1 MNQYTVMCIRAIML
15 NMRRLRF
22 SSMKP
27 NEVLSTLERLILQGK
42 YDKALASIEELENTV
57 DLSGE
62 DRVRS
67 WIVRLQIKIQKG
79 EYEEAYLLTEKYLI
93 LNAQFNNPL
102 LTLDILFQRSHI
114 LLLLGKAADSF
125 QILVDCE
132 GIIENLESNSP
143 AVKKRKAHLFFR
155 KGQHFVN
162 ENKLSE
168 SLKYIQKS
176 ITIAEEIDN
185 KREKAFSQ
193 FILASILWLQGELDN
208 AIEIYHQVIAIA
220 EQFHAKY
227 YIANCLVNIGEIHY
241 WKGNYDDALGYYRK
255 ALIHY
260 EFVDGEHSV
269 GFVATLFLMITVLIN
284 NNALEDAK
292 SHLNR
297 MLQLEKESNNRMI
310 SQYSQ
315 LAKGLIL
322 KQSPRIKEKVKAQ
335 ELLKNLLADENLF
348 FELKVTAMLSYC
360 ETLIEELKL
369 YGAPEVL
376 YQIKSLMAELHENA
390 HKEQNPLLMVQS
402 LLLQAKL
409 LLVEG
414 NLQETEKLLLQAKE
428 KATEIGLTQLEN
440 EITREIQNFHDE
452 INKWTVL
459 MKQASLIERLEEVQI
474 KEYIQDAQKIIHSH
488 R

>member
-1 MNQYTVMCIRAIML
+1 
-15 NMRRLRF
+15 
-22 SSMKP
+22 MKT
-27 NEVLSTLERLILQGK
+27 NEVLSTLERLIFQGK
-42 YDKALASIEELENTV
+42 YDKALANIEELENAV

-67 WIVRLQIKIQKG
+67 WILKLQIKIQKG
-79 EYEEAYLLTEKYLI
+79 EYEEAYLLTEKFLI

-102 LTLDILFQRSHI
+102 LTLDILFQRSLI
-114 LLLLGKAADSF
+114 LIFLGKAEDSF

-132 GIIENLESNSP
+132 GIIENLESNST
-143 AVKKRKAHLFFR
+143 AVKQRKAHLFFR
-155 KGQHFVN
+155 KGQHLIN

-168 SLKYIQKS
+168 SLKCIQKS

-185 KREKAFSQ
+185 KREKVFSQ
-193 FILASILWLQGELDN
+193 FVLAAILWLQGELDN
-208 AIEIYHQVIAIA
+208 AIENYQQVLAIA
-220 EQFHAKY
+220 EQFNAKY
-227 YIANCLVNIGEIHY
+227 YIANCLGNIGEINY
-241 WKGNYDDALGYYRK
+241 WKGNYDAALGYYHK

-260 EFVDGEHSV
+260 ELVDGEHSI
-269 GFVATLFLMITVLIN
+269 GFVATLFLIITVLIDK
-284 NNALEDAK
+284 NALEEAK

-297 MLQLEKESNNRMI
+297 ILQLEKESDNRMI

-322 KQSPRIKEKVKAQ
+322 KQNPRIKEKVKAQ
-335 ELLKNLLADENLF
+335 ELLKNLLADEDLF
-348 FELKVTAMLSYC
+348 FDMKVIAMLSYC
-360 ETLIEELKL
+360 EILIEELKL

-376 YQIKSLMAELHENA
+376 NQIKSLMAELHENA
-390 HKEQNPLLMVQS
+390 HKEHNPHLMVQS
-402 LLLQAKL
+402 LLLQTKL

-474 KEYIQDAQKIIHSH
+474 KKYIQDAKKIIHSH